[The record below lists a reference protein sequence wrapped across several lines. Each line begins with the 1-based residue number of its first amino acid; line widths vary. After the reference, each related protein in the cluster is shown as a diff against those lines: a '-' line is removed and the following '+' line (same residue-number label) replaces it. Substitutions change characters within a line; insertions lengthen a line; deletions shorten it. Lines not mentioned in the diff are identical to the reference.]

1 VCFVGELSRL
11 YRVVNTVSKCSWKIS
26 YHVLGHFEFH
36 GATVC
41 VCTTL
46 GDSVRTLIE

>member
-1 VCFVGELSRL
+1 MCFVGELSRPN
-11 YRVVNTVSKCSWKIS
+11 RVVNSVLKCSWEIS
-26 YHVLGHFEFH
+26 YHVLRHLEFH